1 MNTLWK
7 QLEVTN
13 LYLILPLI
21 CEQSTI
27 YPEKE
32 FSSKEYFHRFSHNLI
47 FSFNRKSVNIVYKI
61 ENIKGPACVQR
72 QGQGQSK
79 SWPMKSVRLLVG
91 SSSSVGWLFR
101 LFNAITIL
109 FHIDHNH
116 IWLVDQEQFL
126 DCPLPPSPLYLPKK
140 PISCSSPDR
149 ALVRWVHSGSGLAV
163 VRGGKLLRIGERSHH
178 SDWTGAVHAAKNKSM
193 LAYNNFKKPASG
205 DRIKKNQ

>member
-1 MNTLWK
+1 MLQK

-13 LYLILPLI
+13 SDLIFPLI

-91 SSSSVGWLFR
+91 RLLVGCSAFSTRSPTFSTLITTTSDLWIKNSSWTVLY
-101 LFNAITIL
+101 
-109 FHIDHNH
+109 H
-116 IWLVDQEQFL
+116 
-126 DCPLPPSPLYLPKK
+126 LPPLYLPKE

-163 VRGGKLLRIGERSHH
+163 VRGGKLFRIGERSNH

-193 LAYNNFKKPASG
+193 FAYNNFKKPASG
-205 DRIKKNQ
+205 DQ